1 MHKIKH
7 HIPVIRF
14 SPVDF
19 MEETISNYLE
29 ETFEVVTVNYTDS
42 GKEEYV
48 CYARPDFDIKTFEN
62 NIKNLPFN
70 LPSYQLEYLEDKNW
84 LTENVIKFSPFEIGE
99 FLIYGIHE
107 TTQPETLKIPI
118 QIYAATAF
126 GSEHPTT
133 KMCLTSISEL
143 KDLITPKKILD
154 MGTGSGILSISAS
167 KLWKTKPQILSADI
181 DQESVDVTHSN
192 TITNN
197 EDSFITSILSDGYN
211 NPLIKELAPYDII
224 FANILLNPLKQMTQ
238 DAYNCLSEKG
248 YYLIS
253 GFISSQLEDILS
265 HHTSYGFTPIKIYEN
280 ENWRAV
286 LLQK

>member
-7 HIPVIRF
+7 TIPVIRF

-19 MEETISNYLE
+19 MEETVSNYLE
-29 ETFEVVTVNYTDS
+29 ETFEVVTINYTDS
-42 GKEEYV
+42 NQEEYI
-48 CYARPDFDIKTFEN
+48 CYARPDFDITTFAN
-62 NIKNLPFN
+62 NLKNLPFE

-107 TTQPETLKIPI
+107 THQPQTSKIPV

-133 KMCLTSISEL
+133 KMCLTAISEL
-143 KDLITPKKILD
+143 KNQITPQKILD

-167 KLWKTKPQILSADI
+167 KLWTNKPQILAVDI

-197 EDSFITSILSDGYN
+197 EDTFITSILSDGYN
-211 NPLIKELAPYDII
+211 NPKIKDHSPFDII
-224 FANILLNPLKQMTQ
+224 FANILLNPLKQMTK
-238 DAYNCLSEKG
+238 DAYNNLLKNG

-253 GFISSQLEDILS
+253 GFISTQLEEIIT